1 MEYVARH
8 YFPLKTGLATPGEI
22 LTDLP
27 EDIVP
32 RLLAKGAIETIA
44 PATAAA
50 KPEKKPAKKAKA
62 QPEEAPEAEAPE
74 TEVPEAEAPETE
86 APEAEDETEAPETED
101 TEPDEEVEIDALDG
115 VVTEPK
121 EEEKPK
127 GRKKSDKAK
136 GGKA

>member
-62 QPEEAPEAEAPE
+62 QPEEAPEAE
-74 TEVPEAEAPETE
+74 VPEAEAPETE
-86 APEAEDETEAPETED
+86 AETEAPENEAETEAEDETEAFS
-101 TEPDEEVEIDALDG
+101 EPPPFPQADA
-115 VVTEPK
+115 VRT
-121 EEEKPK
+121 
-127 GRKKSDKAK
+127 KAAARAAASIFFLK
-136 GGKA
+136 FHTPFSK